1 MTYKEALNI
10 GILTKDGWAHR
21 NNLSSRTST
30 ERSEPY
36 IGASLYHVH
45 KRRSLLDAERRL
57 RLVDEQLLYHKRGGS
72 NLYCI

>member
-1 MTYKEALNI
+1 MAGRTETICDHGQVPKEANHTL
-10 GILTKDGWAHR
+10 GQT
-21 NNLSSRTST
+21 
-30 ERSEPY
+30 
-36 IGASLYHVH
+36 LYHVH